1 MYLYAKDPHEA
12 KYQFLVPKLESTCI
26 KHFNDF
32 IGFIEYWNHMDD
44 FYKYIEECNS
54 NKKSKLLIVFDDM
67 IADMLNN
74 KRNLV
79 VTESFIRGRKLY
91 ISLVFVAKWYFAVW
105 KYVRLNSTRYFIKK
119 TPNKWELIHQMLT
132 LKPYESI

>member
-1 MYLYAKDPHEA
+1 
-12 KYQFLVPKLESTCI
+12 
-26 KHFNDF
+26 
-32 IGFIEYWNHMDD
+32 MDD
-44 FYKYIEECNS
+44 FYKYIGECNS

-91 ISLVFVAKWYFAVW
+91 ISLVFVAKWYFAV
-105 KYVRLNSTRYFIKK
+105 
-119 TPNKWELIHQMLT
+119 
-132 LKPYESI
+132 